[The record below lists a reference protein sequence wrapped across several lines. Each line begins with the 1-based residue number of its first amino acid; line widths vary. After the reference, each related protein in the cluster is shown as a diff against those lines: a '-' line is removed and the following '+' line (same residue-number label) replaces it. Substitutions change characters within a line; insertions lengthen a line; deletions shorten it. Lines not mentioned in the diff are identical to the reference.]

1 MINVKIVKKAKG
13 TATASS
19 GSGGSSSVTVTQQGT
34 VNDARHAKQA
44 DEAAIAKRAYN
55 ADNADRAA
63 YADRAGIA
71 DRATSLSPD
80 SPEFDKFLRKDID
93 DEAAGNVTFDQTIDV
108 KGNTTLEGN
117 LDARGS
123 VTHGG
128 TTVHQGQTTHN
139 ALARFNQDAEIPTD
153 STERVMGTI
162 KFMAPLS
169 DGADVTPQERGY
181 INGNGNAQLQT
192 LDVKGRADFEGVAHI
207 HELISEAVTGQAED
221 FIDGYDG
228 HGLRIWKEQDSVTG
242 AWMWHITADYL
253 TIRQQMKVFELL
265 IQKIRSTG
273 GTIVVSNAN
282 GKVKSV
288 SKSVD
293 NTWRIT
299 FETGCDFAVGD
310 IIRCQSWKNMR
321 EQGSHVET
329 SAWTG
334 KVYAVQGTGEDA
346 VVIIPDTAEWFSGST
361 PKEGDECVQWGSTNE
376 ARQNIIYITAAE
388 GDNPAVDMLGEVTGP
403 GTGNLHVRIGK
414 LDGIVTGSDTFV
426 PQGWGLYADNA
437 FLKGKFVLE
446 NGDDVYQR
454 FVLQNG
460 RLESTISETRA
471 LTTGDSIIANP
482 AFLDGFQ
489 PWNYYHVTSQ
499 LLSDG
504 DVILSDGEKLLSGV
518 GDATKYVGLVTEGM
532 RTFVRIV
539 DNESTDPDIGIE
551 QDVTFMRQVD
561 EKKTVELSFEYRIH
575 ESGDVLI
582 TLDSH
587 KNGLVGSLSTEKTSD
602 LYGLQSPLV
611 KDGEW
616 HTARVYGTYVS
627 GNGSIQV
634 CAKGNV
640 DLSAFQLYEAVGV
653 QSLSTSITQT
663 TEQIAL
669 QAERITLQGNQIV
682 RMNSSINE
690 QAGRITVLNQKV
702 TTEAGRI
709 NSLEQA
715 GFVSESDYAS
725 VFASKFNEGISGTIG
740 GTFATQ
746 SALTAAQNQINQNLS
761 QNYYDKDEV
770 ASEISG
776 ATTGMLTTAN
786 VGTIFS
792 GSFEKDPVTGKWD
805 YNISAQISV
814 YNFIDHDAVFESGSD
829 TQIKGGILLSA
840 DMITQVA
847 QNIRLTADKIEFR
860 GYVDANGLKI
870 DTEGNVTTFGV
881 VNNGTLTINASNI
894 GNYCTGFSE
903 GSGGSWIDLGGRHF
917 LDVLRCPPTII
928 INHSSLQSLWLP
940 VAYLRDADTYTT
952 GQTKFG
958 HDTWQDH
965 AIAEMRSMIGKKLNL
980 YIQDIN
986 PESGV
991 YADLLVEVNRH
1002 EVDVVSGFPQQG
1014 DTISTAVTKTWMCVP
1029 TDTLQGVGIGIGMY
1043 LTIECKTGVID
1054 NHECIYW
1061 EATHSAT
1068 SLD

>member
-13 TATASS
+13 KATASS
-19 GSGGSSSVTVTQQGT
+19 GSGGSSSVVISQQGT

-55 ADNADRAA
+55 ADNADRAV

-93 DEAAGNVTFDQTIDV
+93 DTAAGNVTFDQTIDV
-108 KGNTTLEGN
+108 KGNTTLEGD

-139 ALARFNQDAEIPTD
+139 ALARFNQDAEIPAD

-169 DGADVTPQERGY
+169 DGAETTPQERGY

-192 LDVKGRADFEGVAHI
+192 LDVKGRADLEGVAHI
-207 HELISEAVTGQAED
+207 HELVSEAETGQAED

-228 HGLRIWKEQDSVTG
+228 HGLRIWKEDDAVTG
-242 AWMWHITADYL
+242 APMWHITADYL

-293 NTWRIT
+293 NTWRLT

-361 PKEGDECVQWGSTNE
+361 PKEGDECVQWGSTDT

-388 GDNPAVDMLGEVTGP
+388 GDNPAVDMLGEVMGP

-446 NGDDVYQR
+446 NGDDVYQL
-454 FVLQNG
+454 FIAANG

-504 DVILSDGEKLLSGV
+504 EVILSDGEKLLSGV
-518 GDATKYVGLVTEGM
+518 GDATKYVGLITEGM

-551 QDVTFMRQVD
+551 QDVSFMRQVD
-561 EKKTVELSFEYRIH
+561 GKKTVELSFEYRIH
-575 ESGDVLI
+575 TSGDVLI

-587 KNGLVGSLSTEKTSD
+587 KNGIVGSLSTEKTSD
-602 LYGLQSPLV
+602 LYGLQSALV

-663 TEQIAL
+663 SEQISL
-669 QAERITLQGNQIV
+669 QAERITQHGNQIV
-682 RMNSSINE
+682 RINSSINE
-690 QAGRITVLNQKV
+690 QAGQITAINRKV
-702 TTEAGRI
+702 TTDEGRI
-709 NSLEQA
+709 GSLEQA
-715 GFVSESDYAS
+715 GFVSRSDYAS
-725 VFASKFNEGISGTIG
+725 VFASKFNEGISDTIE

-746 SALTAAQNQINQNLS
+746 LALTTAQNQINQNLS
-761 QNYYDKDEV
+761 QNYYNKTEV
-770 ASEISG
+770 DSEISG
-776 ATTGMLTTAN
+776 ATTGMLTTSN

-805 YNISAQISV
+805 YNIKAQISV

-829 TQIKGGILLSA
+829 TQIKGGILLKA
-840 DMITQVA
+840 DQLDFQGGQIK
-847 QNIRLTADKIEFR
+847 LTADNIEFR

-903 GSGGSWIDLGGRHF
+903 GSGGSWIDLGGHHF
-917 LDVLRCPPTII
+917 IDVLRCPPTVI

-940 VAYLRDADTYTT
+940 VAYLRDTNTYTT

-965 AIAEMRSMIGKKLNL
+965 TISEMRSMIGKKLNL

-1002 EVDVVSGFPQQG
+1002 EVNVVSGFPQPG
-1014 DTISTAVTKTWMCVP
+1014 DAISTTVTKTWMCVP

>member
-13 TATASS
+13 AAAASS
-19 GSGGSSSVTVTQQGT
+19 GSGGGSSVTVTQQGT
-34 VNDARHAKQA
+34 VNEARHAKQA
-44 DEAAIAKRAYN
+44 DEAAIAQRAYN

-108 KGNTTLEGN
+108 KGDTTLEGD
-117 LDARGS
+117 LDAMGS
-123 VTHGG
+123 VTHRG
-128 TTVHQGQTTHN
+128 TTVHQGQTTHD
-139 ALARFNQDAEIPTD
+139 ALARFNQDAEIPAD
-153 STERVMGTI
+153 STERVMGVI

-169 DGADVTPQERGY
+169 DGTETTPQERGY

-192 LDVKGRADFEGVAHI
+192 LDVKGRADLEGVSHI

-228 HGLRIWKEQDSVTG
+228 HGLRIWKEEDQVSENRYK
-242 AWMWHITADYL
+242 WHITADYL

-293 NTWRIT
+293 NTWRLT

-329 SAWTG
+329 SSWTG

-361 PKEGDECVQWGSTNE
+361 PKEGDECVQWGSTDT

-414 LDGIVTGSDTFV
+414 LDGIVTGSNTFV

-446 NGDDVYQR
+446 NGDDVYQK

-499 LLSDG
+499 NLSDG
-504 DVILSDGEKLLSGV
+504 EVILSDGEKLLSGV

-532 RTFVRIV
+532 RRFVRIV

-551 QDVTFMRQVD
+551 QDVTFMRQV
-561 EKKTVELSFEYRIH
+561 EGKKTVELSFEYRIH
-575 ESGDVLI
+575 TSGDVLI
-582 TLDSH
+582 TLDSY
-587 KNGLVGSLSTEKTSD
+587 KDGLVGSLSTEKTSD
-602 LYGLQSPLV
+602 LYGLQSALV

-663 TEQIAL
+663 SEQISL
-669 QAERITLQGNQIV
+669 QAERIAEVEGNVEGHEAMIES
-682 RMNSSINE
+682 MNSEIQVNASGIS
-690 QAGRITVLNQKV
+690 ALTTRV
-702 TTEAGRI
+702 TSDEGRI

-715 GFVSESDYAS
+715 GFVSESDYAL
-725 VFASKFNEGISGTIG
+725 VFASEFNKGISDTIG

-746 SALTAAQNQINQNLS
+746 LALTTAQNQINQNLS
-761 QNYYDKDEV
+761 QNYYDKTEV
-770 ASEISG
+770 DSEISG
-776 ATTGMLTTAN
+776 ATTGMLTNAN
-786 VGTIFS
+786 IGTFFS
-792 GSFEKDPVTGKWD
+792 GALKKDPVTDKWYYD
-805 YNISAQISV
+805 ITAQISV

-847 QNIRLTADKIEFR
+847 QNISLTADRIDFR
-860 GYVDANGLKI
+860 GFTNINGFTVDTSGNLTI
-870 DTEGNVTTFGV
+870 DGV
-881 VNNGTLTINASNI
+881 VNNNLMVITSANLYDRFSHYGNQTWLDPSMLGSIVKLDSSLAQLTIQLPWMNYDSGEGYKQGTDVQLTLDEMRRCVGKKFVIYSEGI
-894 GNYCTGFSE
+894 GNTFQCGTQDDGWLISE
-903 GSGGSWIDLGGRHF
+903 GDNIFSDLDRF
-917 LDVLRCPPTII
+917 PMDSAT
-928 INHSSLQSLWLP
+928 
-940 VAYLRDADTYTT
+940 A
-952 GQTKFG
+952 QTKSFTRQYNTGIKAG
-958 HDTWQDH
+958 HWIELEFCLGNYKDYECFYWK
-965 AIAEMRSMIGKKLNL
+965 MRYVDCSMLPD
-980 YIQDIN
+980 DI
-986 PESGV
+986 
-991 YADLLVEVNRH
+991 
-1002 EVDVVSGFPQQG
+1002 
-1014 DTISTAVTKTWMCVP
+1014 
-1029 TDTLQGVGIGIGMY
+1029 
-1043 LTIECKTGVID
+1043 ID
-1054 NHECIYW
+1054 
-1061 EATHSAT
+1061 
-1068 SLD
+1068 

>member
-1 MINVKIVKKAKG
+1 MIDVKIVKKAKG

-19 GSGGSSSVTVTQQGT
+19 GSGGSSSVAISQQGT
-34 VNDARHAKQA
+34 VNEARHAKQA
-44 DEAAIAKRAYN
+44 DEATIANRAYN

-108 KGNTTLEGN
+108 KGNTTLEGD

-139 ALARFNQDAEIPTD
+139 ALARFNQDAEIPAD

-181 INGNGNAQLQT
+181 INGNGNAQFQT
-192 LDVKGRADFEGVAHI
+192 LDVKGRADLEDVAHI
-207 HELISEAVTGQAED
+207 HELISEAVTGKAED

-228 HGLRIWKEQDSVTG
+228 HGLRIWKEEDPVSENKYK
-242 AWMWHITADYL
+242 WHITADYL

-293 NTWRIT
+293 NTWRLT

-334 KVYAVQGTGEDA
+334 KVSAVQGTGEDA

-414 LDGIVTGSDTFV
+414 LDGIVTGSNTFV

-446 NGDDVYQR
+446 NGKDVYQL
-454 FVLQNG
+454 FIAANG

-499 LLSDG
+499 SLSDG
-504 DVILSDGEKLLSGV
+504 EVILSDGEKLLSGV

-532 RTFVRIV
+532 RRFVRIV

-575 ESGDVLI
+575 TSGDVLI
-582 TLDSH
+582 TIDSY

-602 LYGLQSPLV
+602 LYGLQSALV

-627 GNGSIQV
+627 GTGSIQV

-663 TEQIAL
+663 SEQISL
-669 QAERITLQGNQIV
+669 QAERITQVEGNVEGHEAMIES
-682 RMNSSINE
+682 MNSDIQVNASGIS
-690 QAGRITVLNQKV
+690 ALTTRV
-702 TTEAGRI
+702 TSDEGRI

-715 GFVSESDYAS
+715 GFVSRSDYAS
-725 VFASKFNEGISGTIG
+725 VFASKFNEGISDTIE

-746 SALTAAQNQINQNLS
+746 LALTTAQNQINQNLS
-761 QNYYDKDEV
+761 QNYYDKTAVD
-770 ASEISG
+770 SEISG
-776 ATTGMLTTAN
+776 ATTGMLTTSN

-805 YNISAQISV
+805 YNITAQISV

-829 TQIKGGILLSA
+829 TQIKGGILLKA
-840 DMITQVA
+840 DQLDFQGGQIK
-847 QNIRLTADKIEFR
+847 LTADNIEFR
-860 GYVDANGLKI
+860 GFTDINGFAVDTSGNLTI
-870 DTEGNVTTFGV
+870 DGV
-881 VNNGTLTINASNI
+881 VNNNLMVITSANVYDRFSHYGNQTWLDPSMLGSIVKLDSSLAQLTIQLPWMNYDSGEGYKQGTDGQLTLDEMRRCVGKKFVIYSEGAGNHFQCGTPDDGWLISEGDNI
-894 GNYCTGFSE
+894 FSDLDRFPMDSATAQTKYFTRQYRTGITEGHWLELEFCLGNYKDYECFYWKMRYVDCSMLPDDI
-903 GSGGSWIDLGGRHF
+903 ID
-917 LDVLRCPPTII
+917 
-928 INHSSLQSLWLP
+928 
-940 VAYLRDADTYTT
+940 
-952 GQTKFG
+952 
-958 HDTWQDH
+958 
-965 AIAEMRSMIGKKLNL
+965 
-980 YIQDIN
+980 
-986 PESGV
+986 
-991 YADLLVEVNRH
+991 
-1002 EVDVVSGFPQQG
+1002 
-1014 DTISTAVTKTWMCVP
+1014 
-1029 TDTLQGVGIGIGMY
+1029 
-1043 LTIECKTGVID
+1043 
-1054 NHECIYW
+1054 
-1061 EATHSAT
+1061 
-1068 SLD
+1068 